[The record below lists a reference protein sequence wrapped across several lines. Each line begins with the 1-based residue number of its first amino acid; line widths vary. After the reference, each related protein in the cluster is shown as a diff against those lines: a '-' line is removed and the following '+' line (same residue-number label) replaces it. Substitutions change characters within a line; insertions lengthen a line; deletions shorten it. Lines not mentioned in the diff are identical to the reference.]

1 VYKVKRPALKPRI
14 TKVRDQY
21 KQDAKK
27 RLGNYTMYHDEGIPA
42 GVSEKKAACVMDVV
56 GENVNTL
63 MDFNRCSRDLEK
75 LPMDEGTNIRL
86 FKSEYQ
92 EPAPDTDKLE
102 KGGKYMIRVSKA
114 LAADMFEELCTY
126 FMDSRLDNAI
136 VGVCRCIRNQFDLIQ
151 LWTKSALSHTTVEVF
166 GNKLLNM
173 LGTSA
178 VVSYS
183 RHSDTWSGKVSKA
196 RKYYLV
202 EAVSGSPD
210 GAALSTNT
218 IVQPREF
225 GTKKE
230 KKQGKDEFVEI
241 ASTFKPKKETK
252 TTGSP
257 TLAPSDDAPG
267 VTALNNYDMLDVD
280 DNAKGAD
287 TGDDIKIYEKK
298 KSDKTR
304 KGSTKKGSK
313 KEKGKKDEFESL
325 LGESSA
331 PLISQQM
338 FVGGGLATVLVVAV
352 IAVMMSGV
360 LN

>member
-1 VYKVKRPALKPRI
+1 
-14 TKVRDQY
+14 
-21 KQDAKK
+21 
-27 RLGNYTMYHDEGIPA
+27 
-42 GVSEKKAACVMDVV
+42 
-56 GENVNTL
+56 
-63 MDFNRCSRDLEK
+63 
-75 LPMDEGTNIRL
+75 
-86 FKSEYQ
+86 
-92 EPAPDTDKLE
+92 
-102 KGGKYMIRVSKA
+102 MIRVSKA
-114 LAADMFEELCTY
+114 LAADMFEELCVY

-166 GNKLLNM
+166 GTKLLNM

-183 RHSDTWSGKVSKA
+183 RHSDTWSGKPSKA

-241 ASTFKPKKETK
+241 ASNYKPKTKETK
-252 TTGSP
+252 TASSP
-257 TLAPSDDAPG
+257 TLAPSDPSAG

-280 DNAKGAD
+280 DTKGTD

-313 KEKGKKDEFESL
+313 KEKGKKDEFDSL
-325 LGESSA
+325 LGNSSA
-331 PLISQQM
+331 PLVSQQM
-338 FVGGGLATVLVVAV
+338 FVGGGLAAVLVVAV